1 MLVVLEVVL
10 EEVMEED
17 MAEDTAED
25 SAEDTAEDTVEDM
38 AEDTEGAAAT
48 NTMSTTKAITVKD
61 PVTVVGAASGKN
73 RGRLM
78 LLVIIH
84 VLAIRIKHKCYL
96 DVIHLFIYASNKN
109 VVINCSQLC
118 LLLPNYSYQSAQ

>member
-17 MAEDTAED
+17 TAEDTAED

-61 PVTVVGAASGKN
+61 PVMVVGAASGKN

-84 VLAIRIKHKCYL
+84 VLAIRIKH
-96 DVIHLFIYASNKN
+96 
-109 VVINCSQLC
+109 
-118 LLLPNYSYQSAQ
+118 